1 MQYGHSVL
9 RQLGTSAEQRYED
22 EDLHISW
29 VVYGQPGQVMI
40 ENMG

>member
-9 RQLGTSAEQRYED
+9 RQLGTSAEQSYKD
-22 EDLHISW
+22 DNMHKSW
-29 VVYGQPGQVMI
+29 VMFGQPGQVMI

>member
-9 RQLGTSAEQRYED
+9 RQLGTAAKQRYED
-22 EDLHISW
+22 EDMHYCWLIF
-29 VVYGQPGQVMI
+29 GQPELQLI